1 MNPEEQSVAVVLTFA
16 PNFVLMAFI
25 PSSLSFPVTLAHC
38 FLVASVTCWT
48 KQHLSVAVF
57 DPTHLSLLSGATL
70 RLLPQSFEVGK
81 EETVGSA
88 GHFRSA
94 TFLYVSMIS

>member
-16 PNFVLMAFI
+16 PYFELMAFI
-25 PSSLSFPVTLAHC
+25 PSSLSLPVTLTHC

-70 RLLPQSFEVGK
+70 RLLPHSFEVGK
-81 EETVGSA
+81 AMITGSA
-88 GHFRSA
+88 GHLKSA